1 MSLASNGVSRTRPR
15 ARLHLRALLCAACTA
30 FLTINGLAA
39 PVDLRGIA
47 TVAGRAAANAVVWID
62 APGAPRAAQGKV
74 VLDQRSMT
82 FSPQVLA
89 VQVGTSVVFP
99 NNDRVFHNVFS
110 FHHGTVFDLGLYP
123 VGSSKTVRFDKP
135 GVSRIFCNIHPNMAA
150 YIYVVDSPYFAVT
163 DEAGAFSLTPPPA
176 ARYAYRAW
184 RPGADELSGV
194 WTPAA
199 AADGKPLLV
208 EWRK

>member
-1 MSLASNGVSRTRPR
+1 M
-15 ARLHLRALLCAACTA
+15 A
-30 FLTINGLAA
+30 FLAVNGLAA
-39 PVDLRGIA
+39 PADLQGLAR
-47 TVAGRAAANAVVWID
+47 VAGRAAANAVVWID

-74 VLDQRSMT
+74 VLDQRGMT

-89 VQVGTSVVFP
+89 VQVGTTVVFP

-163 DEAGAFSLTPPPA
+163 DEAGGFSLTPPA
-176 ARYAYRAW
+176 APRYTYRAW
-184 RPGADELSGV
+184 RPGAEELSGV
-194 WTPAA
+194 WAPGTAS
-199 AADGKPLLV
+199 DGKPLLV
-208 EWRK
+208 EWQK